1 MILSERSRTISAL
14 GVVMVFSW
22 GSTYYLLAVLA
33 GPIRADTGW
42 SPGFITAG
50 MSLGLLVSALAAPRI
65 GALIQREGGRRVLT
79 GGMALIAAGL
89 ALLAAAPNPAVYL
102 GAWLFLGLGM
112 GAGLYDAAFSTLGRI
127 YGRDARRAITALTLW
142 GGFASTVCWP
152 ITAALAETVG
162 WRGTCLAYAG
172 LHLFVTL
179 PLCVF
184 AVPRADPP
192 VPRAGGQVFGANG
205 GSLRDPRFWC
215 LAVAGTTLAM
225 LASLWSVHLITI
237 LTAQGYA
244 LAAAVALGTL
254 IGPAQ
259 VGARVLEMASGARH
273 HPIWTG
279 AAAALL
285 VALGFLGLVAG
296 FPAAAAL
303 IAYGAGNGLWSIAR
317 GAMPLTIFGAAD
329 YPRIMGRLAAP
340 ALFASA
346 AAPLLGSWLIAS
358 AGPDGALRVLVVVT
372 SLPCAAIV
380 ALWLITHRRGFRVAD
395 EASECRREV
404 V

>member
-14 GVVMVFSW
+14 GVVMIFSW

-33 GPIRADTGW
+33 EPIRADTGW
-42 SPGFITAG
+42 SRGLVTAG
-50 MSLGLLVSALAAPRI
+50 ISLGLLVSAVVAPRI

-89 ALLAAAPNPAVYL
+89 TLLAVAPNPAVYL
-102 GAWLFLGLGM
+102 GAWLILGLGM
-112 GAGLYDAAFSTLGRI
+112 GAGLYDAAFSTLGRL

-142 GGFASTVCWP
+142 GGLASTVCWP

-172 LHLFVTL
+172 LHLFVTI
-179 PLCVF
+179 PLCLF
-184 AVPRADPP
+184 AVPRATMR
-192 VPRAGGQVFGANG
+192 PRPAVGRGFGVNG
-205 GSLRDPRFWC
+205 GSLHDVRYWC
-215 LAVAGTTLAM
+215 LVIAGTTLAM

-237 LTAQGYA
+237 LTAQGVG

-279 AAAALL
+279 ATAGVL
-285 VALGFLGLVAG
+285 VTLGFFGLITG
-296 FPAAAAL
+296 MPAAAAL

-317 GAMPLTIFGAAD
+317 GAMPLAIFGPSD
-329 YPRIMGRLAAP
+329 YARIMGRLAAP

-346 AAPLLGSWLIAS
+346 AAPLIGSWLIS
-358 AGPDGALRVLVVVT
+358 SVGPDGALSVMVAAALV
-372 SLPCAAIV
+372 PCTAIL
-380 ALWLITHRRGFRVAD
+380 ALWLLRRRSGL
-395 EASECRREV
+395 EATEEDSSHEAT
-404 V
+404 